1 MASHSPSLGRKESKN
16 APTRTTPLS
25 SLLQRTAKTRVH
37 VLILQKR
44 PNLLALAMNYDLS
57 ALSTVV
63 MRIGSLELTAGAL
76 LASLVVIFLSTLF
89 FLRRPKRETENE
101 VIAELLRNQA
111 ELHGR
116 LAAMAESLTNR
127 QAEIGQSL
135 NERLDG
141 MSQRLGSTLNEQ
153 TKSTHENL
161 SKLQERLAVIDAAQ
175 NNIQDLAKD
184 VIGLQAILNN
194 KQTRGAFGQ
203 ARMEALIADALPASA
218 YTMQQLLSNGYR
230 PDCMIKMPNG
240 APPLVIDAKFPLEAW
255 NAFKAEESS
264 DGKRAASQQFR
275 RDMEVHIR
283 DVSEKYLIPG
293 ETQDTAFI
301 FVPSE
306 SIFADIHQHF
316 EFLVQK
322 AHRARVVIVSPS
334 LLMLSIQVIQS
345 VLKDQRM
352 REQAHLIQG
361 EVSLLMD
368 DVKRLDERTRKLQ
381 THFGQAQKDVDM
393 ILTSSEKVIN
403 RGTRIEG
410 LEFAPDPKSPSSTQ
424 AENVKR
430 LNEIRHNMHLRI
442 VDED

>member
-1 MASHSPSLGRKESKN
+1 
-16 APTRTTPLS
+16 
-25 SLLQRTAKTRVH
+25 
-37 VLILQKR
+37 
-44 PNLLALAMNYDLS
+44 MNFDLS
-57 ALSTVV
+57 VLSTVV
-63 MRIGSLELTAGAL
+63 MRVGSLELTAGEL
-76 LASLVVIFLSTLF
+76 LASAVLGLIALTLY
-89 FLRRPKRETENE
+89 LRWPKRSKDND

-127 QAEIGQSL
+127 QSEIGQSL

-153 TKSTHENL
+153 TKSTHDNL

-175 NNIQDLAKD
+175 NNIRDLAKD
-184 VIGLQAILNN
+184 VIGLQAILSN

-203 ARMEALIADALPASA
+203 ARMESLIADALPSSS
-218 YTMQQLLSNGYR
+218 YTLQQLLSNGYR
-230 PDCMIKMPNG
+230 PDCLIKMPND
-240 APPLVIDAKFPLEAW
+240 APPLVVDAKFPLEAW
-255 NAFKAEESS
+255 NAFKADENS
-264 DGKRAASQQFR
+264 DAKRAAVQQFR

-322 AHRARVVIVSPS
+322 AHRSRVVIVSPS

-361 EVSLLMD
+361 EVTMLMD

-403 RGTRIEG
+403 RGTRIEA
-410 LEFAPDPKSPSSTQ
+410 LEFAPEPKKPSLSQ

-442 VDED
+442 VDEE